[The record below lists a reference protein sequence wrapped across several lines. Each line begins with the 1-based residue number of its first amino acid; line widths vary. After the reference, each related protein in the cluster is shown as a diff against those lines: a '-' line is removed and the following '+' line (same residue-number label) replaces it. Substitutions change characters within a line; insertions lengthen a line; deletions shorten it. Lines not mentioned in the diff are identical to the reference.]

1 MNLYELAFTCYIYNS
16 FTDFNNSYKVLQQ
29 EVEYS
34 LDLFHLEHRKTL
46 IAWLNKWGCRQFA
59 RDYHE
64 AASDELLSWHK
75 EGHITKI
82 SRDKV
87 LWELNEQE
95 IEQVADI
102 YDALACK
109 IASKQARGDKLI
121 PKPVGPTGAS
131 KILFAL
137 RPKVAVPWDEA
148 IRKGLKYSGDGS
160 SYVNYLKRVKKE
172 IETLAESCAENGVQL
187 FKVPEIIKRSGS
199 TIPQLIGEYFWVT
212 ETRKFYPPDH
222 EMLQGW
228 TDWSRNSSMSAKL
241 SINNVVMMKAFVGG
255 FTGRSYQVEINMTD
269 STAEYKVLESGYTP
283 LTEETI
289 ILEVEQ
295 MKKLLRVLDK
305 VDILNWDEHYDNIDV
320 LDGTNWSVE
329 LMFNSTV
336 FQTGGSNAYP
346 EQWNKFCGVLEKV
359 LGRDFR

>member
-1 MNLYELAFTCYIYNS
+1 M
-16 FTDFNNSYKVLQQ
+16 
-29 EVEYS
+29 
-34 LDLFHLEHRKTL
+34 
-46 IAWLNKWGCRQFA
+46 
-59 RDYHE
+59 
-64 AASDELLSWHK
+64 
-75 EGHITKI
+75 
-82 SRDKV
+82 
-87 LWELNEQE
+87 
-95 IEQVADI
+95 
-102 YDALACK
+102 
-109 IASKQARGDKLI
+109 
-121 PKPVGPTGAS
+121 
-131 KILFAL
+131 
-137 RPKVAVPWDEA
+137 
-148 IRKGLKYSGDGS
+148 
-160 SYVNYLKRVKKE
+160 KKE

-320 LDGTNWSVE
+320 LDGTSWSVE

-359 LGRDFR
+359 IGKDFR